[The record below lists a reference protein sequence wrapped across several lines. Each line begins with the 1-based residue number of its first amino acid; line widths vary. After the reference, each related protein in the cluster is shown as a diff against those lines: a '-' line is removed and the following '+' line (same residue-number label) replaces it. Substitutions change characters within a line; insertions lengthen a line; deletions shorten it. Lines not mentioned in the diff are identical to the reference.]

1 MRYKK
6 VRCKK
11 AWTSLLK
18 AKREKGFQL
27 LTVILS
33 TAILLLAIISFV
45 NLYQTLLH
53 SEAELKARQIE
64 GVKKRN
70 LEAIEAVKK

>member
-1 MRYKK
+1 MRH
-6 VRCKK
+6 KK
-11 AWTSLLK
+11 AQIFLLR
-18 AKREKGFQL
+18 AQREKGFQL
-27 LTVILS
+27 LTVILA

-45 NLYQTLLH
+45 NLYQALLH

-70 LEAIEAVKK
+70 LETIKALKK